1 MTDDDGKAGRAEL
14 EAALERVVTAAR
26 AHLAAVT
33 AADGRSEDDRVWQSY
48 VELNNASFD
57 YDELLLDAYGEVT
70 PWDVD
75 LIEPEEAEGAWEP
88 VDGEPADDHPMTI
101 SVRQRRDY
109 AVPSVAALLRVAEA
123 SRQQSPHVDDADE
136 PIGSVAEALVELMQ
150 SGDGALGSL
159 DVPELEPVRGVVT
172 VSEVARPLDPAELDD
187 EDDDAAFRLAAGD
200 RVLCRVDE
208 QAYDE
213 DALDDD
219 GHGHDGHGHGGA
231 RPAE

>member
-1 MTDDDGKAGRAEL
+1 MTDDAKAGTAEL

-33 AADGRSEDDRVWQSY
+33 AADGRSEDDRVWRSY

-75 LIEPEEAEGAWEP
+75 LIEPDEA
-88 VDGEPADDHPMTI
+88 DGVFDPAGDEAGDEQPMTI

-109 AVPSVAALLRVAEA
+109 LVPSVAALLRIAES
-123 SRQQSPHVDDADE
+123 SRQQSPHVDEADQ
-136 PIGSVAEALVELMQ
+136 PIASVAEAVVELMQ

-213 DALDDD
+213 EDLHEHAE
-219 GHGHDGHGHGGA
+219 GEA
-231 RPAE
+231 RPE

>member
-1 MTDDDGKAGRAEL
+1 MTDDAKAGNAEL

-26 AHLAAVT
+26 AHLEAVT
-33 AADGRSEDDRVWQSY
+33 AAAGRSEDDRVWLSY

-57 YDELLLDAYGEVT
+57 YDEALLDAYGEVT

-75 LIEPEEAEGAWEP
+75 LIEPEDAEGGL
-88 VDGEPADDHPMTI
+88 DPADEQAVDDHPMTI

-109 AVPSVAALLRVAEA
+109 AVPSVAALLRIAES

-136 PIGSVAEALVELMQ
+136 PIGSVAEAVVELMQ

-172 VSEVARPLDPAELDD
+172 VTEVVRPLDPAELDD
-187 EDDDAAFRLAAGD
+187 EDDDAAFRLGAGD

-213 DALDDD
+213 LDDEGD
-219 GHGHDGHGHGGA
+219 DHDHAAA
-231 RPAE
+231 RE

>member
-1 MTDDDGKAGRAEL
+1 MTEDGKAGKADL

-33 AADGRSEDDRVWQSY
+33 EADGRSEDDRVWQSY

-57 YDELLLDAYGEVT
+57 YDELLLDSYGEVT

-75 LIEPEEAEGAWEP
+75 LIDPAEADGALDPAEEQ
-88 VDGEPADDHPMTI
+88 VLDDHPITI

-109 AVPSVAALLRVAEA
+109 AVPSVVALLRVAES
-123 SRQQSPHVDDADE
+123 SRQQSPQVDDADE
-136 PIGSVAEALVELMQ
+136 PISSVAEAVVELMQ

-172 VSEVARPLDPAELDD
+172 VTEVVRPLDPAELDD
-187 EDDDAAFRLAAGD
+187 EDDDAAFRLGAGD

-213 DALDDD
+213 ADEE
-219 GHGHDGHGHGGA
+219 HVV
-231 RPAE
+231 PE

>member
-1 MTDDDGKAGRAEL
+1 MTDDVKAGKAEL

-26 AHLAAVT
+26 AHLEAVT
-33 AADGRSEDDRVWQSY
+33 AAAGRAEDDRVWHSY
-48 VELNNASFD
+48 VELNNASFE
-57 YDELLLDAYGEVT
+57 YDEALLDAYGEVT

-75 LIEPEEAEGAWEP
+75 LIEPDEAEGALGAA
-88 VDGEPADDHPMTI
+88 GEQEVDDHPMTI

-109 AVPSVAALLRVAEA
+109 SVPSVAALLRIAEA
-123 SRQQSPHVDDADE
+123 SRQQSPHLDDADE
-136 PIGSVAEALVELMQ
+136 PVGSVAEAVVELMQ

-172 VSEVARPLDPAELDD
+172 VTEVVRPLDPAELDD

-213 DALDDD
+213 EDDREV
-219 GHGHDGHGHGGA
+219 A
-231 RPAE
+231 PE

>member
-1 MTDDDGKAGRAEL
+1 MTDDGKSGQPDL
-14 EAALERVVTAAR
+14 EAALERVVSAAR
-26 AHLAAVT
+26 AHLEAVT
-33 AADGRSEDDRVWQSY
+33 AAAGRSEDDRVWLSY

-57 YDELLLDAYGEVT
+57 YDEALLDAYGEVT

-75 LIEPEEAEGAWEP
+75 LIEPE
-88 VDGEPADDHPMTI
+88 DGEGGLDPADEQAVDDHPMTI

-109 AVPSVAALLRVAEA
+109 AVPSVAALLRIAES

-136 PIGSVAEALVELMQ
+136 PVSSVAEAVVELMQ

-172 VSEVARPLDPAELDD
+172 VTEVVRPLDPAELDD
-187 EDDDAAFRLAAGD
+187 EDDDAAFRLGAGD

-213 DALDDD
+213 GDDE
-219 GHGHDGHGHGGA
+219 HDHAAA
-231 RPAE
+231 RE

>member
-1 MTDDDGKAGRAEL
+1 MTDDRKAGKAEL

-26 AHLAAVT
+26 AHLEAVT
-33 AADGRSEDDRVWQSY
+33 AADGRSEDDRVWHSY

-57 YDELLLDAYGEVT
+57 YDEALLDAYGEVT

-75 LIEPEEAEGAWEP
+75 LIEPDEAEGAP
-88 VDGEPADDHPMTI
+88 DAAGEQVLDDHPMTI

-109 AVPSVAALLRVAEA
+109 AVPSVAALLRIAEA
-123 SRQQSPHVDDADE
+123 SRQQSPHLDDADE
-136 PIGSVAEALVELMQ
+136 PIASVAEAVVELMQ

-172 VSEVARPLDPAELDD
+172 VTEVVRPLDPAELDD
-187 EDDDAAFRLAAGD
+187 ADDDAAFRLEPGD

-213 DALDDD
+213 DAD
-219 GHGHDGHGHGGA
+219 GHEHSDDREVA
-231 RPAE
+231 PE